1 MCFHPAVTSDHSSN
15 SLSHTVLFDLENT
28 VNNADS
34 YLEPWASMM
43 GCMTQLQVTQ
53 LPSRDGFIT
62 AKRGLRH
69 DHPAMRLW
77 HKAKRF
83 GVWDPQGID
92 FTQDAQDWARL
103 NDLERRVLLHLAS
116 LFQAGEESVTLDLLP
131 LIGVIAHENRL
142 EEEMFLTS
150 FLWEEA
156 KHVETFDRFLR
167 EVAGS
172 HEDFAHFHTP
182 SYRAVFYEALP
193 SALHRLSSDPSP
205 VAQAEASVTYNLIV
219 EGVLAETG
227 YHAFGQMLERN
238 KLMPG
243 MVEAMGKLKQDES
256 RHIAYG
262 IFLLSRLIA
271 EHGDLVWNAVE
282 SRMGELFPHAIGV
295 VNEIFDQYTALP
307 FGLEMDEFVNFAISQ
322 FQKRMDRV
330 EHARGQTLEQ
340 VVGAFAEIA

>member
-1 MCFHPAVTSDHSSN
+1 
-15 SLSHTVLFDLENT
+15 
-28 VNNADS
+28 
-34 YLEPWASMM
+34 
-43 GCMTQLQVTQ
+43 MTQVVA
-53 LPSRDGFIT
+53 REGFTT

-77 HKAKRF
+77 HKAKKF
-83 GVWDPQGID
+83 GIWDPRALD
-92 FTQDAQDWARL
+92 FTQDTKDWAGL
-103 NDLERRVLLHLAS
+103 NDLERTVLLHLAS

-131 LIGVIAHENRL
+131 LIGVIAQEGRL

-167 EVAGS
+167 EVAAS
-172 HEDFAHFHTP
+172 SEDFSRFHTP
-182 SYRAVFYEALP
+182 SYRTIFYEALP
-193 SALHRLSSDPSP
+193 TALMRLRHDASP
-205 VAQAEASVTYNLIV
+205 TAQAEASVTYNLIV

-243 MVEAMGKLKQDES
+243 MVDAMGKFKQDES

-271 EHGDLVWNAVE
+271 EYGDPVWDAIE
-282 SRMGELFPHAIGV
+282 SRMGELLTPALGV
-295 VNEIFDQYTALP
+295 VNEIFEQYIELP
-307 FGLEMDEFVNFAISQ
+307 FGLQMDEFVEYAISQ

-330 EHARGQTLEQ
+330 ERARGMSLEA
-340 VVGAFAEIA
+340 VVGAFEDVA